1 MRAIARLRSWW
12 DAIVHRS
19 RVDSD
24 VENELRFHVDAYTE
38 DLVQSG
44 VPAEEAARRAKV
56 EFGQVHIQKERYR
69 AAIGLEP
76 WHELGG
82 DIRYGLRSLWKN
94 PAFSVVAILSLAL
107 GIGATTAMFSL
118 IYAVLIHPFPYAGA
132 DRIMNPVLVDEER
145 PQQYRWF
152 ATTGSQ
158 FQTLSRA
165 KSLDSLLGF
174 TNFNMEIT
182 GGELPEDVSAIYMTE
197 NASAFF
203 GVTALLGRGIQ
214 PSDAAEGANQ
224 STVAVLNYGF
234 WQRHYG
240 GDQGIVGHNI
250 QLDHKNYNIVGVM
263 PRSFAFAG
271 AMDSGDIYLPRSLLR
286 DLISPQVT
294 YPRTPWIK
302 LKPGVSRAAADAELQ
317 AMLKQFAKE
326 KFPPYPKRFHVQL
339 QPILLARAQGSG
351 STLWLLFA
359 AVLVLLLVGC
369 LNCSILLLARGEA
382 RQHELAVRSA
392 IGASRWRIIRQ
403 LLVEALTLSFS
414 GAFLG
419 VALSWWLVRLPLK
432 LAPDSFPP
440 QSFVWINLP
449 ILGFSIGVA
458 LLTGLLFGLGPA
470 FRLSRPTVSRTMQ
483 SKLRRFGS
491 AAGGRTLHGLISS
504 QIASTLVLLAAAGTA
519 IGAFLQVMNIPLGY
533 DPHNVMGVGIVMHWN
548 NPREWDGI
556 KSQRDRATFIE
567 QLRQKIVSIPGVLS
581 VSVGVDAT
589 PPYSGDEH
597 AFETLGQGPAQ
608 GEQARI
614 HRISPNYF
622 STLKIPLLRG
632 RLWDQTENMHGDSVA
647 IINES
652 MARHYWPTHSALGQ
666 QIRIPSLKNNW
677 ALIATS
683 PDSGGWRQVIGVV
696 ADARDDG
703 LAGPVA
709 PAIYVPYPTFMEPIA
724 QFQIRTQGEPLALL
738 HSVRTA
744 IASVSSDQQVSNGAL
759 DLEDSLTRDPDWS
772 RQRLFSILFAFFSGV
787 ALVLALVGLFSVVSY
802 IVVQRTTEFGIRIAL
817 GAPRR
822 HILWISA
829 RAAALSVSSGVV
841 LGLLIN
847 LSLEKLLT
855 RWMNNTVH
863 TSGVLLDVTLLLIVC
878 AFFACLL
885 PARRAVS
892 IHPIEALRYE

>member
-1 MRAIARLRSWW
+1 MRTIARLRSWW
-12 DAIVHRS
+12 DAIVHRA

-24 VENELRFHVDAYTE
+24 VENELQFHMDAYMQ
-38 DLVQSG
+38 DLVLSG
-44 VPAEEAARRAKV
+44 VPLEEAARRAKV
-56 EFGQVHIQKERYR
+56 EFGQVHVQKEKYR
-69 AAIGLEP
+69 AAIGVEP

-94 PAFSVVAILSLAL
+94 PGFSAVAVLSLAL

-118 IYAVLIHPFPYAGA
+118 IYAVLIHPYPYAGA

-152 ATTGSQ
+152 AMTSPQ
-158 FQTLSRA
+158 FQTLSHA
-165 KSLDSLLGF
+165 QSLDSLLGF
-174 TNFNMEIT
+174 TNRNMEIT
-182 GGELPEDVSAIYMTE
+182 GDELPEDVSLIYLTE
-197 NASAFF
+197 NAQAFF
-203 GVTALLGRGIQ
+203 GVPALLGRGIQ
-214 PSDAAEGANQ
+214 PSDGAEGTNQ
-224 STVAVLNYGF
+224 SNVAVLNHGF
-234 WQRHYG
+234 WRRHYG
-240 GDQGIVGHNI
+240 GDRGIVGRSI
-250 QLDHKNYNIVGVM
+250 QLDHKNYTIVGVM
-263 PRSFAFAG
+263 PRSFAFTG
-271 AMDSGDIYLPRSLLR
+271 ATDSGDIYLPRSLLR
-286 DLISPQVT
+286 DSISPQVT
-294 YPRTPWIK
+294 RPWTPWIK
-302 LKPGVSRAAADAELQ
+302 LKPGISVAAADAELQ
-317 AMLKQFAKE
+317 AILKQFAKE
-326 KFPPYPKRFHVQL
+326 KFPPYPKHFHIQL
-339 QPILLARAQGSG
+339 QPILLARAQVSG

-403 LLVEALTLSFS
+403 LLVEAITLSFS
-414 GAFLG
+414 GALLG

-458 LLTGLLFGLGPA
+458 LLTGLLSGLGPA
-470 FRLSRPTVSRTMQ
+470 FRFSRPNVSRTMQ
-483 SKLRRFGS
+483 LRSFGS
-491 AAGGRTLHGLISS
+491 AAGGRTLNGLISS
-504 QIASTLVLLAAAGTA
+504 QIALTLVLLAAAATA
-519 IGAFLQVMNIPLGY
+519 IGGLLQVMNIPLGY
-533 DPHNVMGVGIVMHWN
+533 DPHNVMGLGVVMHWN
-548 NPREWDGI
+548 NPRDWDGI

-567 QLRQKIVSIPGVLS
+567 QLRQKIMSIPGVLS

-589 PPYSGDEH
+589 PPYSGDEYV
-597 AFETLGQGPAQ
+597 FETLGKGSAQ
-608 GEQARI
+608 EERARI
-614 HRISPNYF
+614 HRIRPNYF

-652 MARHYWPTHSALGQ
+652 MARHYWPTQSAIGQ
-666 QIRIPSLKNNW
+666 QIRIPNLKNNW

-744 IASVSSDQQVSNGAL
+744 IASVSSDQQVSNGAF

-772 RQRLFSILFAFFSGV
+772 RQRLFSILFAFFSGM

-802 IVVQRTTEFGIRIAL
+802 VVVQRTTEFGIRIAL
-817 GAPRR
+817 GAPRS

-829 RAAALSVSSGVV
+829 RAAALSVSSGVA

-847 LSLEKLLT
+847 LSLAKLLT
-855 RWMNNTVH
+855 RWMNSTAH
-863 TSGVLLDVTLLLIVC
+863 TGVLLYVTLLLIVC

-885 PARRAVS
+885 PARRAIS